1 MFRPKGTEAGTRAA
15 AKAVQGVQAM
25 TDEQVR
31 EEFAQLRTQ
40 ESWDEGPERP
50 SPVTAPVVLG
60 PEESSRSTGSPAM
73 PTQGT
78 VTGTLASTKDPHQNV
93 ESPPEQVRR
102 REMHAAAALKRRE
115 QNLS

>member
-1 MFRPKGTEAGTRAA
+1 
-15 AKAVQGVQAM
+15 
-25 TDEQVR
+25 
-31 EEFAQLRTQ
+31 
-40 ESWDEGPERP
+40 
-50 SPVTAPVVLG
+50 
-60 PEESSRSTGSPAM
+60 M